1 MSNYTL
7 IPNNYTSSYGDIVA
21 QTFGQRQIFESVC
34 ALFIE
39 TKGVY
44 EQWTYIE
51 KLRTRQRSVPESL
64 YYLTLHSVVLFDF
77 AAC

>member
-44 EQWTYIE
+44 EQ
-51 KLRTRQRSVPESL
+51 
-64 YYLTLHSVVLFDF
+64 
-77 AAC
+77 